1 MNKFSR
7 RWIAADALSVFEINV
22 ALARV
27 GCGIGFAK
35 FDVSLLQCRIILYLP
50 SFHPS
55 KALGAVRVARLSPR
69 FFFISGLSDP
79 DAVSR
84 NYAS

>member
-22 ALARV
+22 APTPV

-35 FDVSLLQCRIILYLP
+35 FDGVFI
-50 SFHPS
+50 
-55 KALGAVRVARLSPR
+55 AVAESSYIFQVFIPAKPLVRCGSQDPHRVFS
-69 FFFISGLSDP
+69 IP
-79 DAVSR
+79 D
-84 NYAS
+84 